1 MRTANRRSV
10 PAPGAAPAQNGSCDK
25 GPLSSP
31 FLKKPRKED
40 AAGGEAPQD
49 PEPAAAT
56 ASTAV
61 RMSLTLFEPD
71 HKRCPEFYYPEL
83 VKIARG
89 RGRSLP
95 PVDKQKKDLS
105 DPFND
110 EEKERDKVEALAR
123 KFEEK
128 YGGKRCRKDR
138 LQDLIDMGYGYDE
151 SDSFIDNSEAYD
163 ELVPASLTTKYGGF
177 YINSGT
183 LQFRQASDSEDDF
196 VKEKKKKS
204 PKKRKLKDGSE
215 KVKKKRKDD
224 GHDKDKKPKKSK
236 FPKAGFTA
244 LNASKEK
251 KKKKYSGALS
261 VKEMLKKFQKEK
273 EAQKQRDEEHKP
285 AAPVLAD
292 ADGAPDPLLSLF
304 GSASD
309 SDLLQASGAADTLSD
324 MDLEGL
330 LSESPGGSPFRAHA
344 SAPDP
349 DGDLPGNG
357 GGDLE
362 FKPPPTLFEGLPG
375 PLEKRIKE
383 LAQASRTAEG
393 DGKLKMFPQDING
406 HLLDIEVQARAPSG
420 RAPAGVCAHLAST
433 LPCGKDSLAKRSRKL
448 HVRDQQGGRL
458 VEPLQKLREAIGR
471 AMPEQVAKYQEECQA
486 HAQAKFTKLPE
497 EEKDKES
504 KERVCSEEEEEEEE
518 DDDDE
523 EAGDRRVSGPRKKFQ
538 WSDEIRELLCH
549 VVKARV
555 DGSELEQSP
564 ARAGEDWVKA
574 FLDTHVKPLWPRGWM
589 QARTLFKES
598 KRVHGPL
605 TSALAKKKVVA
616 VPKVKVKESS
626 GKSDRKFSGPGG
638 QPGIPPAPASEPT
651 GASTGPPSGAAPPG
665 PVFSL
670 DDASDVARGPAP
682 ALEVTSKE
690 LTALNSR
697 ARGSSDRPLPTSGSE
712 EKRSGPKPGQ
722 PPAPVPAAGS
732 LQAPLGF
739 LVERPPGLAVPDKR
753 PDSIAHKDLP
763 GLAGSSRS
771 QPPAHQP
778 ASAHPPKQKHQTPPA
793 VAHGPQA
800 AGPGPSPPLKV
811 FHPSGQQQRS
821 LATPGPFASRLQGAK
836 AAPMPLAQRAL
847 LQPAKA
853 SARGQAFHPPV
864 VAVAGVGAA
873 PGSAHKSAGPSGP
886 GTKLVAGSLGPP
898 YKAPFGAGSKHGQA
912 AGGLGPGGSTGQGS
926 SSGGPPPSSP
936 AGRPAPN
943 PAVKKPPVSQKLTLV
958 APPGGPNGD
967 SGGGTQGVA
976 KLLTSSLKPTVTGE
990 RGGRG
995 RATEQQLVSERPV
1008 SVLQAR
1014 WPQAVRGSRP
1024 DAPGAPVPTAPLPSP
1039 RHLLQRRRP
1048 PQSYRPVQGRHRYG
1062 PCPGHLPPRPQP
1074 RSPGQLAAQP
1084 AQCSTPP
1091 PRRLVEP
1098 HRAEPARHPCAPR
1111 ERAQR
1116 TPTKPVTP
1124 TRPRPNADQTTAGPL
1139 CLPDAPA
1146 PQLRVDGSPGRVRG
1160 ERRAVPAPL
1169 HPFLPASRPGQTV
1182 QAPCPRGSRL
1192 QREAA
1197 SQRGPNSRP
1206 GVGTSSEPAVRAPTP
1221 HDQRPP
1227 REGGRPVEERETA
1240 PGWGPARVSSRPPAA
1255 SDGAGLLSGPPVQE
1269 VRTPVPFRGGQIST
1283 AHPSLPSPSP
1293 RPPHGGRATQLATT
1307 AGGRLPGTFKAQA
1320 GVWTPSPS

>member
-10 PAPGAAPAQNGSCDK
+10 PAPGATLAQNGSCDK

-40 AAGGEAPQD
+40 AAGAEAPQD
-49 PEPAAAT
+49 PEPT

-61 RMSLTLFEPD
+61 RVTLTLFEPD

-95 PVDKQKKDLS
+95 PVDKKKDLS

-215 KVKKKRKDD
+215 KVKKKKKDD
-224 GHDKDKKPKKSK
+224 AHDKDKKPKKSK

-285 AAPVLAD
+285 AAPALAD

-330 LSESPGGSPFRAHA
+330 LSESPGGSPFHTHA

-349 DGDLPGNG
+349 DGDFPGSG

-383 LAQASRTAEG
+383 LAQQASRAAEG

-406 HLLDIEVQARAPSG
+406 HLLDIEVQARAPPG
-420 RAPAGVCAHLAST
+420 RAPAGACAHLASAQ
-433 LPCGKDSLAKRSRKL
+433 PCGKDSLAKRSRKL

-497 EEKDKES
+497 EERDKES
-504 KERVCSEEEEEEEE
+504 RERVCSEEEEEEEEEE

-523 EAGDRRVSGPRKKFQ
+523 EMGDRRVSGPRKKFQ

-605 TSALAKKKVVA
+605 TSAPAKKKVVA

-626 GKSDRKFSGPGG
+626 GKSDRKFSAPGG
-638 QPGIPPAPASEPT
+638 QPGVPPAPAPEPT
-651 GASTGPPSGAAPPG
+651 GAGTGPPSGAAPPG

-682 ALEVTSKE
+682 SLEAVSKE
-690 LTALNSR
+690 LAALNSR
-697 ARGSSDRPLPTSGSE
+697 ARGSSDRPLPAGGSD
-712 EKRSGPKPGQ
+712 EKRGGPKPGQ
-722 PPAPVPAAGS
+722 PPAPVAAAGS

-753 PDSIAHKDLP
+753 PDGIAHKDLP
-763 GLAGSSRS
+763 ALASSSRG
-771 QPPAHQP
+771 QPTAHQP

-793 VAHGPQA
+793 AAHGPQA

-821 LATPGPFASRLQGAK
+821 LATPAPFASRLQGAK
-836 AAPMPLAQRAL
+836 AAPVPLPQRAL

-864 VAVAGVGAA
+864 VAVAGVSAA
-873 PGSAHKSAGPSGP
+873 PGSAHKGAGPSGP
-886 GTKLVAGSLGPP
+886 GAKLVAGSLGPP
-898 YKAPFGAGSKHGQA
+898 YKAAFGAGSKHGPA
-912 AGGLGPGGSTGQGS
+912 VGGLAPGGSTGQGS
-926 SSGGPPPSSP
+926 SSGGLPPSTA

-976 KLLTSSLKPTVTGE
+976 KLLTSSLKPTVTG
-990 RGGRG
+990 GTSSTPG
-995 RATEQQLVSERPV
+995 PV
-1008 SVLQAR
+1008 SAR
-1014 WPQAVRGSRP
+1014 ARSEPHCRP
-1024 DAPGAPVPTAPLPSP
+1024 
-1039 RHLLQRRRP
+1039 HRRP
-1048 PQSYRPVQGRHRYG
+1048 PQSCRPIQGRHRYG
-1062 PCPGHLPPRPQP
+1062 PCPGHLPPRPRP
-1074 RSPGQLAAQP
+1074 RSPGQLAARP

-1098 HRAEPARHPCAPR
+1098 HRAEPARYPCDPR

-1124 TRPRPNADQTTAGPL
+1124 TGPRPNGDRSAAGPL
-1139 CLPDAPA
+1139 CPPDAPA
-1146 PQLRVDGSPGRVRG
+1146 PQLRVDGSPGRAPGG
-1160 ERRAVPAPL
+1160 EAGGPSTSPSLLAGLQTWPDRAGS
-1169 HPFLPASRPGQTV
+1169 LPAWLP
-1182 QAPCPRGSRL
+1182 AAKRGCL
-1192 QREAA
+1192 
-1197 SQRGPNSRP
+1197 
-1206 GVGTSSEPAVRAPTP
+1206 
-1221 HDQRPP
+1221 
-1227 REGGRPVEERETA
+1227 
-1240 PGWGPARVSSRPPAA
+1240 PARAQFSARYW
-1255 SDGAGLLSGPPVQE
+1255 
-1269 VRTPVPFRGGQIST
+1269 
-1283 AHPSLPSPSP
+1283 H
-1293 RPPHGGRATQLATT
+1293 QL
-1307 AGGRLPGTFKAQA
+1307 
-1320 GVWTPSPS
+1320 